1 MVWWQHEP
9 MAAQDRKPTT
19 TRRDRHGFE
28 DRRLHA
34 ADLFAQG
41 IHQAEV
47 ARRLGVSRQTVSRWH
62 ARWTNDGT
70 DSLRSA
76 GPPGR
81 TPKLS
86 PAQLE
91 AVEQAL
97 LQGAKAH
104 GFDTD
109 LWTLTRI
116 ATVIW
121 RTTGVRHHP
130 AHVWKLLRH
139 QLGWSLQRPD
149 RRATERD
156 DQAIRQWV
164 AADWPRVKKTPG
176 AEVRSSASSTSRASR

>member
-1 MVWWQHEP
+1 MSP
-9 MAAQDRKPTT
+9 MATQGRKPITH
-19 TRRDRHGFE
+19 RRDRHAYE
-28 DRRLHA
+28 DRRLQA
-34 ADLFAQG
+34 AELFAQG

-47 ARRLGVSRQTVSRWH
+47 ARTLGVSRQTTSRWH
-62 ARWTNDGT
+62 ARFKADGT
-70 DSLRSA
+70 DGLASV

-91 AVEQAL
+91 VVEQAL

-109 LWTLTRI
+109 LWTLDRI

-130 AHVWKLLRH
+130 AHIWRLLRH
-139 QLGWSLQRPD
+139 QLDWTLQRPA
-149 RRATERD
+149 RRANERNE
-156 DQAIRQWV
+156 QQVRQWV
-164 AADWPRVKKTPG
+164 ARDWPRIRQQRPPT
-176 AEVRSSASSTSRASR
+176 